1 MTGENRGQA
10 ATTALV
16 EWGPLLFRGIV
27 AVLLVPAGATK
38 LLNYGS
44 SASQF
49 AELGIP
55 VAGVM
60 VLFVGVVELLGG
72 ALVGMGVAGR
82 LSAVAVLPI
91 MVVAIALT
99 GPHVSSVA
107 VVLGCLGIAVA
118 GTGKLSL
125 GEPSDQV
132 ATYLA
137 GKLTSG

>member
-1 MTGENRGQA
+1 MTGEDRGQA
-10 ATTALV
+10 AITALV
-16 EWGPLLFRGIV
+16 EWGPLLFRGLV
-27 AVLLVPAGATK
+27 AALLVPAGATK

-55 VAGVM
+55 VAGAM
-60 VLFVGVVELLGG
+60 VLFVGVVELVGG
-72 ALVGMGVAGR
+72 ALVGVGVAGR
-82 LSAVAVLPI
+82 LSAVAILPI

-99 GPHVSSVA
+99 GPNVSSVA
-107 VVLGCLGIAVA
+107 VLLGSLGIAVA

-125 GEPSDQV
+125 GEPRDQV

-137 GKLTSG
+137 GKVTSE